1 MDQMCNHC
9 ALNRT
14 FRCLITRCLKY
25 LNNGSLTTRYSI
37 VYAMSNDMNLH
48 VVIINCKAE

>member
-14 FRCLITRCLKY
+14 FRCLKY
-25 LNNGSLTTRYSI
+25 LNNGSLTMRYSI